1 MGVCLLVLGSTTLTI
16 INLIDIIRFPPEEVD
31 LTFIIAVAFFIV
43 GIGCLILLI
52 KKLFHYFYIKIFP
65 VVDNA
70 SDLANGKVVSE
81 KRAYKN
87 LKIMIIIIFLL
98 SIILQLF
105 VVLL

>member
-1 MGVCLLVLGSTTLTI
+1 MNKKWRIYPRGVAFWIAFSI
-16 INLIDIIRFPPEEVD
+16 IGL
-31 LTFIIAVAFFIV
+31 IIALLITAIL

-52 KKLFHYFYIKIFP
+52 KKLFHYLYIKIFP

-87 LKIMIIIIFLL
+87 LKIMIIVIFSL